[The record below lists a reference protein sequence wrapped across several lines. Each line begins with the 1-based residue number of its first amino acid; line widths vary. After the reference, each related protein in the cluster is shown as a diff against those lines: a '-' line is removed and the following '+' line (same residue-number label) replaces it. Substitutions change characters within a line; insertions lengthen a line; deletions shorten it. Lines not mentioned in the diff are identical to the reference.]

1 MGTINYT
8 ITSGN
13 LPIVV
18 QLFKGSLLQS
28 NQHYSFGSYSFN
40 NVTYEDGM
48 YLKFI
53 DGVLPGCYSIA
64 QIYKCGDCPEGY
76 EAVGDKCIYYDEVDP
91 IFSSPFT
98 IIKKNYSSYTIKGVL
113 VFDSWNY
120 NGTGT
125 YTLIP
130 PTNTFWCNTNTSNGV
145 MNRSAVWA
153 STRYDHQ
160 DIKFSFCIDIYTEKT
175 YYIGVGCDNY
185 AKIKLNGVYI
195 LEQDVEALK
204 TMMSTSSD
212 GVTFEYWYI
221 YPITFPVGTSILE
234 VYGHNVFDPDAA
246 VGIQIYD
253 ATALDLINAN
263 NEYIFADKIKFSSEE
278 LVNEDLMYEY
288 TALHGY
294 HGYVCPEGYSLSCD
308 FPPSCIKRI
317 ELDCGTPAPSTSTT
331 TSTTSTSTSSTTTT
345 STTIEGGYNTLF
357 VYYEAL

>member
-1 MGTINYT
+1 MGSINYT

-18 QLFKGSLLQS
+18 QLFKEALIQT
-28 NQHYSFGSYSFN
+28 NQHYYFGSYSFN

-53 DGVLPGCYSIA
+53 DGVLPGCYSIV
-64 QIYKCGDCPEGY
+64 QIYKCSDCPEGY
-76 EAVGDKCIYYDEVDP
+76 EAVGDKCIYYDEADP
-91 IFSSPFT
+91 VFSMPFS
-98 IIKKNYSSYTIKGVL
+98 IEKKNWTNYTANGVL

-130 PTNTFWCNTNTSNGV
+130 STNPYWCNNNVGIGV
-145 MNRSAVWA
+145 MNKCAVWA
-153 STRYDHQ
+153 STMYNNQ
-160 DIKFSFCIDIYTEKT
+160 DIKFSFCVSVAAAKT

-185 AKIKLNGVYI
+185 AKIKLNGTYI
-195 LEQDVEALK
+195 LEQDVDALK
-204 TMMSTSSD
+204 VMLGETSD
-212 GVTFEYWYI
+212 EVTFEYWYI
-221 YPITFPVGTSILE
+221 YPVQLPLGDSIIE
-234 VYGHNVFDPDAA
+234 VYGHNVLDPAA
-246 VGIQIYD
+246 AIGIQIYD
-253 ATALDLINAN
+253 ATEEDLIA
-263 NEYIFADKIKFSSEE
+263 ADSDIDMIGRIKFSSEE
-278 LVNEDLMYEY
+278 LVGEDLMYEY

-308 FPPSCIKRI
+308 FPPVCIKRI
-317 ELDCGTPAPSTSTT
+317 ELDCGTPIPSTSTT

-345 STTIEGGYNTLF
+345 STTVEGGYNTLF